1 MIPLSDDNPVR
12 TVPFVTMSLIGL
24 CILAYLWELSLDSK
38 SELALT
44 LLGLTPDSLVR
55 SAIVPGLGLP
65 AWTTLLTSMFLHASI
80 LHIFGNMLYLGIFGN
95 NIEDAMG
102 HGKFVLFYLACGIAA
117 GMTMVLMD
125 PMSRTPIVGAS
136 GAISGV
142 LGSYMLLYPRSR
154 VHVIVPLIVIFYP
167 FWVRA
172 VWVIGVW
179 FALQLATA
187 ALTPPTEPGVAWWAH
202 VGGFAAGLLLT
213 PLLKARDVPYFGP
226 RNPRGPWS

>member
-1 MIPLSDDNPVR
+1 
-12 TVPFVTMSLIGL
+12 MSLIGL
-24 CILAYLWELSLDSK
+24 CVLAYLWELSLGGK
-38 SELALT
+38 SDLALS
-44 LLGLTPDSLVR
+44 LLGLTPDRLLHV
-55 SAIVPGLGLP
+55 AAVPGLGWP

-102 HGKFVLFYLACGIAA
+102 HARFALFYLACGIVA

-125 PMSRTPIVGAS
+125 PASRTPIVGAS

-202 VGGFAAGLLLT
+202 VGGFAAGLLFT